1 MTVYYSRVRDSQ
13 PDRLPGEKNGV
24 KRLVHP
30 LTWQHAGQ
38 SDEKLREFFMP
49 ALVDLGA
56 SIIIQN
62 AQGQYLFITHLPEV
76 WAYEPLDIPS
86 DELIFGAEVAAR
98 LSALK
103 NDMTEAGRKAQLEVM
118 VGAEQFFEFRIQA
131 VEFEGGGLH
140 LVTTIVDR
148 SEERHRERLLRALLR
163 EVSHRS
169 KNLLAIIQSIAL
181 QTARYSG
188 SLDLFLHKFRGRLYS
203 LSQSQ
208 DLITDSSWRGAYF
221 FELVQQ
227 QTEKYL
233 PENRELVKVSGDNLL
248 LSPNASLHLGLALHE
263 LIVNAVSHGS
273 LLRSGLPIEVS
284 CARKR
289 VDGRDTVEMVWHEP
303 LQGALKPVED
313 AAQLQAHFGSTVL
326 ERVVPASV
334 NGKAQYV
341 ISHDR
346 ITYHLAFPLDN
357 AGD

>member
-1 MTVYYSRVRDSQ
+1 M
-13 PDRLPGEKNGV
+13 
-24 KRLVHP
+24 
-30 LTWQHAGQ
+30 
-38 SDEKLREFFMP
+38 REFFMP

-62 AQGQYLFITHLPEV
+62 AQREYLFVTNLPEI
-76 WAYEPLDIPS
+76 WAREDFQSPS
-86 DELIFGAEVAAR
+86 DEVVFGADVAAR
-98 LSALK
+98 LATLK
-103 NDMTEAGRKAQLEVM
+103 ADMTATGQKAQLEVM
-118 VGAEQFFEFRIQA
+118 VGAEQFFEFRVQT
-131 VEFEGGGLH
+131 VEFAQGGLH

-233 PENRELVKVSGDNLL
+233 PENGDLVKVSGDNLL

-273 LLRSGLPIEVS
+273 LLRSKMPIEVS
-284 CARKR
+284 CVRKH
-289 VDGRDTVEMVWHEP
+289 VDGHDTVEMVWHEP
-303 LQGALKPVED
+303 LQGALKPVDD
-313 AAQLQAHFGSTVL
+313 AEQLQSHFGSTVL

-334 NGKAQYV
+334 NGKAQYA
-341 ISHDR
+341 ISRDR
-346 ITYHLAFPLDN
+346 IAYHLAFPLDV
-357 AGD
+357 AE

>member
-1 MTVYYSRVRDSQ
+1 
-13 PDRLPGEKNGV
+13 
-24 KRLVHP
+24 
-30 LTWQHAGQ
+30 
-38 SDEKLREFFMP
+38 MP

-56 SIIIQN
+56 SIIIQDGEYN
-62 AQGQYLFITHLPEV
+62 YLLVANLPEV
-76 WAYEPLDIPS
+76 WSKEYSVTPTDMQL
-86 DELIFGAEVAAR
+86 FGEDVAAR
-98 LSALK
+98 LAALK
-103 NDMTEAGRKAQLEVM
+103 ADMLEPGRKGQLEVV
-118 VGAEQFFEFRIQA
+118 VGAEQFFEFRVQA
-131 VEFEGGGLH
+131 VEFAFGGLH

-221 FELVQQ
+221 FDLVQQ

-233 PENRELVKVSGDNLL
+233 PENRHLVKVSGDNLL

-273 LLRSGLPIEVS
+273 LLRSGLPVEVS
-284 CARKR
+284 CMRKR
-289 VDGRDTVEMVWHEP
+289 VDDHDMVEMVWHEP
-303 LQGALKPVED
+303 LQPGHGPGENTQQLK
-313 AAQLQAHFGSTVL
+313 AHFGSTVL

-334 NGKAQYV
+334 NGKAEYL
-341 ISHDR
+341 ISRQR
-346 ITYHLAFPLDN
+346 ISYHLTFPLEPAN
-357 AGD
+357 E

>member
-1 MTVYYSRVRDSQ
+1 M
-13 PDRLPGEKNGV
+13 
-24 KRLVHP
+24 HP

-38 SDEKLREFFMP
+38 SDDKLREFLMP

-56 SIIIQN
+56 SIIIQD
-62 AQGQYLFITHLPEV
+62 AQHRYLFVTNLPEI
-76 WAYEPLDIPS
+76 WSRHPLDAPS
-86 DELIFGAEVAAR
+86 DEVIFGADVASR
-98 LSALK
+98 LAGLK
-103 NDMTEAGRKAQLEVM
+103 TGLVDPGQKAQLEVM
-118 VGAEQFFEFRIQA
+118 VEAEQFFEFRIQA
-131 VEFEGGGLH
+131 VEFAQGGVH

-273 LLRSGLPIEVS
+273 LLRSGLPVEVS
-284 CARKR
+284 CVRKH
-289 VDGRDTVEMVWHEP
+289 VDGHDTVEMVWHEP
-303 LQGALKPVED
+303 LHGAAKLVED
-313 AAQLQAHFGSTVL
+313 AEQLKSHFGSTVL

-341 ISHDR
+341 ISFDR
-346 ITYHLAFPLDN
+346 ITYHLTFPLDTS
-357 AGD
+357 AE